1 MADSRIETL
10 LEVWIGEGD
19 PDEILPPVS
28 NNERILQNILGIEG
42 VEIQPI
48 QSRIEYLLLK
58 VLEMLQ
64 NADEDQEQ

>member
-10 LEVWIGEGD
+10 LEVWIGEGN

-42 VEIQPI
+42 VEILPI
-48 QSRIEYLLLK
+48 QSRIEFLLLK
-58 VLEMLQ
+58 VLKMLKG
-64 NADEDQEQ
+64 DEDQEE

>member
-10 LEVWIGEGD
+10 LEVWIGEGN

-42 VEIQPI
+42 VEILPI
-48 QSRIEYLLLK
+48 QSRIEFLLLK
-58 VLEMLQ
+58 VLEMLKG
-64 NADEDQEQ
+64 DEDQGE

>member
-10 LEVWIGEGD
+10 LEVWLGEAD

-42 VEIQPI
+42 VEILPI
-48 QSRIEYLLLK
+48 QSRIEFLLLK
-58 VLEMLQ
+58 ILEMLKGE
-64 NADEDQEQ
+64 EDQEE

>member
-10 LEVWIGEGD
+10 LEVWLGEAD

-42 VEIQPI
+42 VEILPI

-58 VLEMLQ
+58 VLEMLKG
-64 NADEDQEQ
+64 DEDQEQ

>member
-10 LEVWIGEGD
+10 LEVWLGEAD

-42 VEIQPI
+42 VEILPI
-48 QSRIEYLLLK
+48 QSRIEFLLLK
-58 VLEMLQ
+58 VLEMLKG
-64 NADEDQEQ
+64 DEDQEQ

>member
-10 LEVWIGEGD
+10 LEVWIGEGN

-42 VEIQPI
+42 VEILPI
-48 QSRIEYLLLK
+48 QSRIEFLLLK
-58 VLEMLQ
+58 VLEMLKGE
-64 NADEDQEQ
+64 EDPEK

>member
-10 LEVWIGEGD
+10 LEVWLGEAD
-19 PDEILPPVS
+19 PEEILPPVS

-48 QSRIEYLLLK
+48 QSRIEFLLLK
-58 VLEMLQ
+58 VLEMLKG
-64 NADEDQEQ
+64 DEDQEE

>member
-10 LEVWIGEGD
+10 LEVWLGEAD

-42 VEIQPI
+42 VEILPI

>member
-10 LEVWIGEGD
+10 LEVWLGEGN

-42 VEIQPI
+42 VEILPI
-48 QSRIEYLLLK
+48 QSRIEFLLLK
-58 VLEMLQ
+58 ILEMLKGE
-64 NADEDQEQ
+64 EDPEK

>member
-10 LEVWIGEGD
+10 LEVWLGEGN

-42 VEIQPI
+42 VEILPI
-48 QSRIEYLLLK
+48 QSRIEFLLLK
-58 VLEMLQ
+58 VLEMLKG
-64 NADEDQEQ
+64 DEDQGE

>member
-10 LEVWIGEGD
+10 LEVWLGEGD

-42 VEIQPI
+42 VEILPI
-48 QSRIEYLLLK
+48 QSRIEFLLLK
-58 VLEMLQ
+58 VLEMLKG
-64 NADEDQEQ
+64 DEDQEQ

>member
-10 LEVWIGEGD
+10 LEVWLGEAD

-58 VLEMLQ
+58 VLEMLKG
-64 NADEDQEQ
+64 DEDQEQ

>member
-10 LEVWIGEGD
+10 LEVWIGEGN

-42 VEIQPI
+42 VEILPI
-48 QSRIEYLLLK
+48 QSRIEFLLLK
-58 VLEMLQ
+58 VLEMLKG
-64 NADEDQEQ
+64 DEDQEQ

>member
-10 LEVWIGEGD
+10 LEVWLGEAD
-19 PDEILPPVS
+19 PEEILPPVS

-42 VEIQPI
+42 VEILPI

>member
-10 LEVWIGEGD
+10 LEVWLGEAD

-42 VEIQPI
+42 VEILPI
-48 QSRIEYLLLK
+48 QSRIEFLLLK